1 MKKLLLV
8 LFALSL
14 LSEMAF
20 CKKRETLRLLT
31 PDMMQAAEETYGI
44 EKFKIPTAEIYD
56 TLDDKMISFADY
68 NLKGGTQ
75 TVDSIVLTQK
85 KKRYIIKIQDAQTT
99 VSYGWEAY
107 FKLINDENKVV
118 QVIHKKDMEDSVYAL
133 YDCDFDGY
141 DDLVFF
147 TDKEKKG
154 TTYHVYY
161 WNQTKKM
168 FEKKADE
175 LLSPYFDKKH
185 KLVVTSQITG
195 DAENLYEYYRY
206 VMGGRKFVARV
217 RITLPDGKPDTGI
230 SLAYTEKKKANF
242 ETDAGVYLYDLLSV
256 SELNKQEPEIREDLI
271 RQYDAL
277 MKKINAIK

>member
-1 MKKLLLV
+1 MKRLLFV
-8 LFALSL
+8 IFALSL

-20 CKKRETLRLLT
+20 CKKRESLKPIT
-31 PDMMQAAEETYGI
+31 PQMMMDAEAVYGI
-44 EKFKIPTAEIYD
+44 DSFKIPTPERYV
-56 TLDDKMISFADY
+56 TLEDKMISFADY

-75 TVDSIVLTQK
+75 TVDKIEFTQK
-85 KKRYIIKIQDAQTT
+85 KKKYTLKIQDAQTT

-118 QVIHKKDMEDSVYAL
+118 QVIHKKDMEDSIYAL
-133 YDCDFDGY
+133 YDCDFDGF

-154 TTYHVYY
+154 TTYDIYY

-168 FEKKADE
+168 FDKKPDE

-185 KLVVTSQITG
+185 GIVITSEITG
-195 DAENLYEYYRY
+195 DAEYTYEYFRY
-206 VMGGRKFVARV
+206 VMGARKFVARV
-217 RITLPDGKPDTGI
+217 RICLPDGKTDSGI

-242 ETDAGVYLYDLLSV
+242 ETDAGVYLYDLLSL
-256 SELNKQEPEIREDLI
+256 SELNKQEPELREDLI
-271 RQYDAL
+271 RQYNAL